1 LDEIAELRRLL
12 LFSEKVGN
20 NRSLSKKSA
29 AEKRGKTD
37 ALFSLGR
44 RRRGLLGHG
53 RGVVRGDLPVVLVL
67 GGDVVGVGV
76 AGRDLGLLA
85 RLLVREGE
93 LVGAR
98 VHRGLAADEDRAR
111 QDGAG
116 GLLGHELDEVVVLR
130 LGGQPG
136 SVGQRRQQHALLGV
150 ERDDLVRVLRL
161 ELVVPLGE
169 EGGDLGLGG
178 VGAALALLRG
188 GRFFFFFE
196 EVEEGGSRGERG
208 KKEEEEELAPRTSLS
223 TSHERESST
232 SSSSRASS
240 QKKP

>member
-1 LDEIAELRRLL
+1 M
-12 LFSEKVGN
+12 
-20 NRSLSKKSA
+20 
-29 AEKRGKTD
+29 
-37 ALFSLGR
+37 
-44 RRRGLLGHG
+44 
-53 RGVVRGDLPVVLVL
+53 VRGDLPVVLVL

-116 GLLGHELDEVVVLR
+116 GLLGHELDEVVMLR

-188 GRFFFFFE
+188 GSFFFFLRR
-196 EVEEGGSRGERG
+196 SR
-208 KKEEEEELAPRTSLS
+208 KV
-223 TSHERESST
+223 
-232 SSSSRASS
+232 
-240 QKKP
+240 